1 MNGLNYDGMEY
12 DEYYDENPYDPDDMF
27 YDELEVQPQTVRDTW
42 TYCIQPSIA
51 QISSYVATFLI
62 WNFVFRITTTFLPV
76 PVNVKHF
83 ISITCGA
90 AILYQTMGIG
100 SCYVFILALTI
111 YCILIGVQK
120 FLKQHFGY
128 TVATF
133 TLMYLMIGELS
144 QINAEQWHKLRGAQ
158 MVLVMKG
165 ISIGFDV
172 DSKKIAQLP
181 NFLEIIGYL
190 ICPSNSS
197 LGPWIPYS
205 EYVEIFKK
213 NRRNSNFHWAYW
225 IFVNVLISVIC
236 VLCSNCL
243 IAYFIADSSWKWVT
257 AYRDAMSYR
266 FSHYFVTFLS
276 QSMMLM
282 GGYQEE
288 QNKVLGYTITKPW
301 QIEIP
306 RSLVGVV
313 VVWNISMH
321 RWLKAYVFRTL
332 RKYGAF
338 KAILSTYVI
347 STLLHGVSF
356 PIAAVL
362 LTLGVAT
369 YVEYRLRKSFS
380 TIFDAC
386 ILANS
391 CNQNCNHRHKWR
403 HPAVLAANLFFGIL
417 AMVHLTYLGVMFDA
431 FAHADENGFS
441 YKDTLDKW
449 SSLYFLGHWFI
460 FAFYILY
467 YFIEN

>member
-1 MNGLNYDGMEY
+1 MNGLNYDGVGY
-12 DEYYDENPYDPDDMF
+12 DDYYDEHHYDADDLF
-27 YDELEVQPQTVRDTW
+27 YDELEVQQQTIRDTW
-42 TYCIQPSIA
+42 VHCIQPSIS

-62 WNFVFRITTTFLPV
+62 WNFIYRIATSFLPV
-76 PVNVKHF
+76 SVNVKHSV
-83 ISITCGA
+83 SILCGG
-90 AILYQTMGIG
+90 AIFYMTMGTG
-100 SCYVFILALTI
+100 SCYVFILATI
-111 YCILIGVQK
+111 IYGILLGIRRFV
-120 FLKQHFGY
+120 KQHYGY
-128 TVATF
+128 IVTAF
-133 TLMYLMIGELS
+133 TITYLVIGELL
-144 QINAEQWHKLRGAQ
+144 QIDVEQWHKLRGAQ

-165 ISIGFDV
+165 ISMGFDV
-172 DSKKIAQLP
+172 DNKKLSQLP
-181 NFLEIIGYL
+181 CFVEVVGYFL
-190 ICPSNSS
+190 CPTNSS
-197 LGPWIPYS
+197 LGPWIPHS
-205 EYVEIFKK
+205 EYAEIFRK
-213 NRRNSNFHWAYW
+213 NRKKSNFHWAYW
-225 IFVNVLISVIC
+225 IFVNGLISTIC

-243 IAYFIADSSWKWVT
+243 IAYFIVDSPWKWIN

-266 FSHYFVTFLS
+266 FSHYFVIFLS

-288 QNKVLGYTITKPW
+288 NNKVLGYTITKPW
-301 QIEIP
+301 QIEVP

-321 RWLKAYVFRTL
+321 RWLKTYVFRTL

-347 STLLHGVSF
+347 STLLHGLSF

-369 YVEYRLRKSFS
+369 YVEYRLRRSFA

-391 CNQNCNHRHKWR
+391 CDQNCTHRHKWR
-403 HPAVLAANLFFGIL
+403 HPFVLISNLFFGLL
-417 AMVHLTYLGVMFDA
+417 AMLHLTYLGVMFDA

-441 YKDTLDKW
+441 YQDTLDKW
-449 SSLYFLGHWFI
+449 SSLYFLGHWLI
-460 FAFYILY
+460 FSFYILY

>member
-1 MNGLNYDGMEY
+1 MNGINYDGIGY
-12 DEYYDENPYDPDDMF
+12 DDYYDEHPYDPDDML

-62 WNFVFRITTTFLPV
+62 WNFIYRITITFLPV
-76 PVNVKHF
+76 SVNVKHS
-83 ISITCGA
+83 ISLTCGG
-90 AILYQTMGIG
+90 AILYLTMGFG
-100 SCYVFILALTI
+100 ACYVYILAMTI
-111 YCILIGVQK
+111 YCILVGVQK
-120 FLKQHFGY
+120 YVKQYFGY
-128 TVATF
+128 IVAAF
-133 TLMYLMIGELS
+133 TITYLVIGEML
-144 QINAEQWHKLRGAQ
+144 QLNVVEWHKLRGAQ

-172 DSKKIAQLP
+172 DTKKLPQLP
-181 NFLEIIGYL
+181 NFVEVIGYFL
-190 ICPSNSS
+190 CPANSS
-197 LGPWIPYS
+197 LGPWIPHS

-213 NRRNSNFHWAYW
+213 NRKNSNFHFTYW
-225 IFVNVLISVIC
+225 IFVNLLISIIC

-243 IAYFIADSSWKWVT
+243 IAYIIVDSSWKWIM

-266 FSHYFVTFLS
+266 FSHYFVIFLS

-282 GGYQEE
+282 AGYQEDH
-288 QNKVLGYTITKPW
+288 NKVLGYTITKPW
-301 QIEIP
+301 QIEVP

-321 RWLKAYVFRTL
+321 RWLKTYVFRTL

-347 STLLHGVSF
+347 STLLHGLSF

-369 YVEYRLRKSFS
+369 YVEYRLRKSFA

-391 CNQNCNHRHKWR
+391 CSPNCNHRHKWR
-403 HPAVLAANLFFGIL
+403 HPVVLVTNLLFGFL
-417 AMVHLTYLGVMFDA
+417 AMLHLTYLGVMFDA

-441 YKDTLDKW
+441 YQDTLDKW
-449 SSLYFLGHWFI
+449 SSLYFLGHWLI
-460 FAFYILY
+460 FSFYILY

>member
-1 MNGLNYDGMEY
+1 MNGLNYDGMGY
-12 DEYYDENPYDPDDMF
+12 DEYYDEHPYDPDDMF

-62 WNFVFRITTTFLPV
+62 WNFIFRITTTFLPV

-83 ISITCGA
+83 FSITCGG
-90 AILYQTMGIG
+90 AILYLTMGVG
-100 SCYVFILALTI
+100 SCYVFVLALTI
-111 YCILIGVQK
+111 YSILIGVQK
-120 FLKQHFGY
+120 LLRQHYGY
-128 TVATF
+128 VVAAF
-133 TLMYLMIGELS
+133 TIIYLVIGELS

-158 MVLVMKG
+158 MVMVMKG

-172 DSKKIAQLP
+172 DSKKISQLP
-181 NFLEIIGYL
+181 NFLESIGYL
-190 ICPSNSS
+190 LCPSNSS

-243 IAYFIADSSWKWVT
+243 IAYFIADSSWKWIT

-301 QIEIP
+301 QIEVP

-347 STLLHGVSF
+347 STLLHGLSF

-362 LTLGVAT
+362 LTLGIAT
-369 YVEYRLRKSFS
+369 YVEYRLRKSFA
-380 TIFDAC
+380 TVFDAC
-386 ILANS
+386 LLANS

-403 HPAVLAANLFFGIL
+403 HPAVLTANVFFGIL

-441 YKDTLDKW
+441 YQDTLDKW
-449 SSLYFLGHWFI
+449 SSLYFLGHWLI